1 MLPEG
6 GRARGDATKY
16 RSARG
21 AVPPPTGEPMV
32 PKPWR
37 SRPSAIAALLLH
49 LLAGAALGVQP
60 SPARAAD
67 LRTAVALLDKG
78 QVASARA
85 ELNAV
90 LAERPND
97 IEANELAIDLR
108 VSAGEAE
115 AVLKEY
121 RDRSAAQ
128 PDNADAAY
136 LLGRAEPAPDA
147 ARAAFELALRL
158 SPEHARAWMG
168 IGALE
173 RVGGRPGAAV
183 AAYERALKADPRLI
197 EAWNGLRKATLALE
211 DMRGAQAVSR
221 RALDALPEERDTWLA
236 LAAFVPVEAP
246 KLLAEAA
253 ARFPDDPVVQ
263 IAYGRALF
271 ENGLTQD
278 ALAVYE
284 ALLNR
289 WPDRTLRTEAALLA
303 DIRAERLDLQGA
315 KAILESRERLGP
327 DPKAAER
334 ALSDAARRWPRS
346 ATLQLVWGN
355 VLAATGQPVE
365 AEKALRRAV
374 ELDPD
379 SPEINSGLGMFLLA
393 TKRPDAALP
402 SLDRAAAA
410 RPEEVALGVAAGMAR
425 AEAGDPAGA
434 AERLLNLTEAHPYE
448 VAPPLALARVLM
460 SARAAPQAIAVLID
474 ALVRRPDPEL
484 FRALLVV
491 ARAAGQLEAAAAQLE
506 SEAKRTGDPRF
517 TDGAAMLRAAASPP

>member
-1 MLPEG
+1 M
-6 GRARGDATKY
+6 
-16 RSARG
+16 
-21 AVPPPTGEPMV
+21 VPPP
-32 PKPWR
+32 WLR
-37 SRPSAIAALLLH
+37 RCAALVALLVRV
-49 LLAGAALGVQP
+49 LAPAALSALAP
-60 SPARAAD
+60 DARAAE
-67 LRTAVALLDKG
+67 LAAAVRWLDQG
-78 QVASARA
+78 QVAAARA
-85 ELNAV
+85 ELAAV
-90 LAERPND
+90 LAERPD
-97 IEANELAIDLR
+97 DVDAHELAIDLR
-108 VSAGEAE
+108 VSAGEAD
-115 AVLKEY
+115 AVVAEY
-121 RDRSAAQ
+121 RARADAR
-128 PDNADAAY
+128 PDSADAAY
-136 LLGRAEPAPDA
+136 LLGRAEPAPEA
-147 ARAAFELALRL
+147 ARAAFERALRL
-158 SPEHARAWMG
+158 APEHARAWTG

-221 RALDALPEERDTWLA
+221 RALAALPEERDTWLA

-246 KLLAEAA
+246 ALLGEAA
-253 ARFPDDPVVQ
+253 QRFPDDPLIQ
-263 IAYGRALF
+263 IAHGRALF

-284 ALLNR
+284 RLLRR
-289 WPDRTLRTEAALLA
+289 WPDRTLRTEAALLS

-315 KAILESRERLGP
+315 KAVLESRERIGA

-334 ALSDAARRWPRS
+334 ALAEAARRWPRS

-355 VLAATGQPVE
+355 VLAAVGQPAE

-379 SPEINSGLGMFLLA
+379 SPEVASGLGMFLLS
-393 TKRPDAALP
+393 TQRPDAALP
-402 SLDRAAAA
+402 SLERAAAA

-434 AERLLNLTEAHPYE
+434 AERLLNLTQAHPYE
-448 VAPPLALARVLM
+448 ISPPLALARVLM

-484 FRALLVV
+484 FRALVVV
-491 ARAAGQLEAAAAQLE
+491 ARAAGQLEPAAAQLDA
-506 SEAKRTGDPRF
+506 EAARTGDRRF
-517 TDGAAMLRAAASPP
+517 ADGAAMLRAAAAAP